1 MLILNE
7 ACGKQEQMYG
17 ICVQIEVYKV
27 QTPKWRAPTKASK
40 LLQQP
45 SLLLLKRDCSTL
57 SVIFFLHLT
66 TKVHNKIRVP
76 K

>member
-45 SLLLLKRDCSTL
+45 SLLLLRELFNSIC
-57 SVIFFLHLT
+57 FFLSSF
-66 TKVHNKIRVP
+66 NN
-76 K
+76 